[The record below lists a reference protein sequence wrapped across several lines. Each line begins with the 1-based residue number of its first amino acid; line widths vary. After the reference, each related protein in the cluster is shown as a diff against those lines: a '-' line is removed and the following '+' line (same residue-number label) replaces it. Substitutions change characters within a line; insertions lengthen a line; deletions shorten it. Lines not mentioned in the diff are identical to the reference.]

1 MRNHDEKRSGLDR
14 RQRDLVSLA
23 PQGIERRLAFDQ
35 RASALVDD
43 PIYGFDTTPSED
55 DWETF
60 FNIQV
65 RE

>member
-1 MRNHDEKRSGLDR
+1 MRNHDEKRSGVDR
-14 RQRDLVSLA
+14 RQHTLVSLA
-23 PQGIERRLAFDQ
+23 PQGIERRWAFDQ
-35 RASALVDD
+35 RSNALSDD
-43 PIYGFDTTPSED
+43 SIYGFDTTPSED

>member
-1 MRNHDEKRSGLDR
+1 MRNQEERRSGNDR
-14 RQRDLVSLA
+14 RREDSASSA
-23 PQGIERRLAFDQ
+23 PQGIERRWAFEQ
-35 RASALVDD
+35 RSGAVGDD
-43 PIYGFDTTPSED
+43 LIYGFDTTPSED